1 MVNKNSYFYISG
13 LISISLFTFFVSI
26 IIFMMLSTSKN
37 DIFALKKDQF
47 ISISLEVPKL
57 KTSNKN
63 IIASEASKNNIE
75 KPKDVNIDDL
85 FSDVWTKNIKK
96 QKTIKKNVNT
106 RRLLE
111 IQKKSKTVD
120 ENSNKSNLDKTDI
133 DESSNKADEINRA
146 STANVVNEYLAK
158 IQALVYQKFSPP
170 LNSQGY
176 SVKAIIELSA
186 IGKVMDFR
194 ILNYSANSNLNNE
207 CDKIKAKLTGVLFP
221 ANPENKSFS
230 VIINLIPE
238 NKERI

>member
-1 MVNKNSYFYISG
+1 
-13 LISISLFTFFVSI
+13 
-26 IIFMMLSTSKN
+26 MMLSKSKN

-47 ISISLEVPKL
+47 ISISLEVPKIQ
-57 KTSNKN
+57 SNNKKSIVSAVSEN
-63 IIASEASKNNIE
+63 SIA

-85 FSDVWTKNIKK
+85 FSDVWTKKIKK
-96 QKTIKKNVNT
+96 QKKIKKIVNN

-111 IQKKSKTVD
+111 IQKKSKIID
-120 ENSNKSNLDKTDI
+120 EDSKKPSLDNIEKDDSANKS
-133 DESSNKADEINRA
+133 EEMNKA

-158 IQALVYQKFSPP
+158 IQALVYRNFSPP

-176 SVKAIIELSA
+176 SVKAVIELSA

-194 ILNYSANSNLNNE
+194 ILNYSANSDLNNE
-207 CDKIKAKLTGVLFP
+207 CDKIKGKLIGVLFP